1 MTASPTQPGIP
12 MLDLAAQYAAI
23 REELR
28 AAMEAVFS
36 RGHFILGP
44 EVAALE
50 AEIAKLCGTPYAVG
64 VASGTDA
71 LILALHALGVERSH
85 EVIVPAFTY
94 VATADSVSLLGA
106 TPIFCDVRPDT
117 LTLDPAQLERRIT
130 PRTKAIVPVHLFGQ
144 AADMDGILRV
154 ARAARLAVIE
164 DAAQAIGALWNGQPV
179 GSLGD
184 CGCLSFYPTKNLGA
198 AGDAGM
204 IVTSS
209 PEMAARL
216 RSLRAHGTSQNKYLS
231 DEQGWNSRLDELQA
245 AILRVKLRHL
255 DEWTAARRAHA
266 ARYDQALAPLHGV
279 TRPVTGPGRTHVY
292 HQYTIRLAE
301 RERVQRFLAGQGIA
315 STVYYP
321 VPLHLQPMYALMH
334 IEPGS
339 MPQAERAALE
349 VLSLPIYPELR
360 PGQIDRVAAGVA
372 AALRE

>member
-216 RSLRAHGTSQNKYLS
+216 RSLRAHGTGQNKYLS

-255 DEWTAARRAHA
+255 EHWTAARRAHA

-279 TRPVTGPGRTHVY
+279 ARPVTGPGRTHVY

-360 PGQIDRVAAGVA
+360 PEQIDRVAAGVA

>member
-266 ARYDQALAPLHGV
+266 ARYDQALAPLHAV
-279 TRPVTGPGRTHVY
+279 ARPVTGPGRTHVY